1 MFKAI
6 TALLLVCPFVLAQEV
21 IVSDQPENRAFT
33 KIFSYTAGVLQYICT
48 ARSLQTQNQI
58 TVTTISNANPGA
70 VTATAHGFYY
80 SASGI
85 TAKAVVFISGASG
98 GWTGI
103 NGTHVVTP
111 TSANAFTIDVD
122 TTTFGAWGSQS
133 IVMTTKAPLVTKNI
147 WSVKSFVSDATGA
160 PVMISYRADSSAT
173 RLSDL
178 GSGSTSMNAP
188 CSAPG
193 SFQ

>member
-6 TALLLVCPFVLAQEV
+6 AALLLVCPLMRAQEV
-21 IVSDQPENRAFT
+21 IVSDQPESRAFT
-33 KIFSYTAGVLQYICT
+33 KILHWTAGVLDYTCT

-85 TAKAVVFISGASG
+85 TAKAVVFISGATG
-98 GWTGI
+98 NWTPI

-122 TTTFGAWGSQS
+122 TTAFGAWGSQS
-133 IVMTTKAPLVTKNI
+133 ITMTTRAPLTTKNI
-147 WSVKSFVSDATGA
+147 WSVKSYVADASGN
-160 PVMISYRADSSAT
+160 PVLIAYRADSTTSG
-173 RLSDL
+173 LGNL